1 MSTLARSSGAWR
13 LGDRE
18 GVAVRVFEV
27 GDLGLALEGG
37 DALLVG
43 LQPRFVVLLEGDA
56 PLGELVYDSL
66 DIVDAPASQGR
77 CGLASVLRGEVDVQ
91 HAILCAAVLHVVG
104 RV

>member
-1 MSTLARSSGAWR
+1 LSN
-13 LGDRE
+13 RE

-27 GDLGLALEGG
+27 GDLGVTLERG

-43 LQPRFVVLLEGDA
+43 LQPQFVLLLEGDA
-56 PLGELVYDSL
+56 PLGELVDNPL
-66 DIVDAPASQGR
+66 DVIDAPASQGR

-104 RV
+104 